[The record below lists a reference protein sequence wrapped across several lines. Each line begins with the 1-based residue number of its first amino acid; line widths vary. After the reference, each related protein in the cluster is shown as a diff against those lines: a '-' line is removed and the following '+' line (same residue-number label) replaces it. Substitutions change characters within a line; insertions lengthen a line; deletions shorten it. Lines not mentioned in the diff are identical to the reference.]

1 MNPWLLFALIYPWTV
16 IAWVFATM
24 SNQDRRDFWPFLV
37 WPVSLIWAIWAN
49 GRDK

>member
-16 IAWVFATM
+16 IGFLFAADEQE
-24 SNQDRRDFWPFLV
+24 NRRDFLLF
-37 WPVSLIWAIWAN
+37 LIWPLSFIWAVWAN